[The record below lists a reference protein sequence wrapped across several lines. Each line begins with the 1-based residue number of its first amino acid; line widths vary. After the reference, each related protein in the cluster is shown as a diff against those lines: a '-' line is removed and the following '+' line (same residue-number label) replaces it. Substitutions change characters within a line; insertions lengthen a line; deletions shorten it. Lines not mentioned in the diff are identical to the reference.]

1 MDKKRT
7 MDTEVSGSISNIRKK
22 NLSSF
27 KNKQMN
33 EFQNLTNL
41 IKISITLLHKSVNN
55 HSAIGKRSA
64 KVQGV

>member
-7 MDTEVSGSISNIRKK
+7 MDTEVSGSISNVRKK
-22 NLSSF
+22 TCLSL
-27 KNKQMN
+27 NKQMN
-33 EFQNLTNL
+33 EFQNLANL

-55 HSAIGKRSA
+55 HSAIDKRSA